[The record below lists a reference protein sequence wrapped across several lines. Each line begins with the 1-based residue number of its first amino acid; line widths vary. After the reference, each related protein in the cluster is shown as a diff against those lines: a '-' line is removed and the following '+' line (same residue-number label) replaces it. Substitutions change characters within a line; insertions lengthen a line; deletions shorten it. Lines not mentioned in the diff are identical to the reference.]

1 LAHPSQKENT
11 VSNIALFGTTGMIGQ
26 RILNE
31 ALSRGH
37 TVTAIARD
45 PSKISE
51 KRPNLTVT
59 AGDILKPE
67 SVAAAAGGHDVV
79 VSSYGPR
86 DGDPQQLVTAARSLI
101 EGIKAANQKAGK
113 SIRLIMVGGAASL
126 EVAPGVILLDAPN
139 FPAAWKGIAS
149 AHRDALQVLRAEA
162 GKAGVDWTYFS
173 PAAFI
178 QPGERTGKYR
188 TGTDQLVADAKG
200 ESRISAE
207 DYAVALVDE
216 IEKPKFIGRRF
227 TAAY

>member
-1 LAHPSQKENT
+1 
-11 VSNIALFGTTGMIGQ
+11 MIGQ

-37 TVTAIARD
+37 KIAAIARD
-45 PSKISE
+45 PSKIAE
-51 KRPNLTVT
+51 KRPNLTVK
-59 AGDILKPE
+59 AGNILKPE
-67 SVAAAAGGHDVV
+67 SVAAAAAGYDVV
-79 VSSYGPR
+79 VSAYGPPQT
-86 DGDPQQLVTAARSLI
+86 DPQQVVAAARSLI
-101 EGIKAANQKAGK
+101 EGIKTADQKTGK
-113 SIRLIMVGGAASL
+113 SIRVIMVGGAASL
-126 EVAPGVILLDAPN
+126 EVAPGVQLLDTPN
-139 FPAAWKGIAS
+139 FPPAWKGIAS

-162 GKAGVDWTYFS
+162 SKAGVDWTYFS

-207 DYAVALVDE
+207 DYAVALLDE
-216 IEKPKFIGRRF
+216 IEKPKFTGRRF

>member
-1 LAHPSQKENT
+1 
-11 VSNIALFGTTGMIGQ
+11 VSDIALFGPTGMIGQ

-37 TVTAIARD
+37 KVTAIARD
-45 PSKISE
+45 PSKISD
-51 KRPNLTVT
+51 KRPNMTVT

-67 SVAAAAGGHDVV
+67 SVAAAAAGHDVV
-79 VSSYGPR
+79 VSAYGPPAT
-86 DGDPQQLVTAARSLI
+86 DPQQVVAAARSLI
-101 EGIKAANQKAGK
+101 EGIKTANQKTGK

-126 EVAPGVILLDAPN
+126 EVAPGVLLLDAPN
-139 FPAAWKGIAS
+139 FPPAWKGIAS
-149 AHRDALQVLRAEA
+149 AARDALQVYRTEA

-173 PAAFI
+173 PGAFI

-188 TGTDQLVADAKG
+188 TGTDQLVVDAKG

-207 DYAVALVDE
+207 DYAVALLDE
-216 IEKPKFIGRRF
+216 IEKPQFSRKRF

>member
-1 LAHPSQKENT
+1 M
-11 VSNIALFGTTGMIGQ
+11 SNVALFGATGTIGQ

-37 TVTAIARD
+37 KVTAIARD

-51 KRPNLTVT
+51 KRPNLTVKQ
-59 AGDILKPE
+59 GDILTPE
-67 SVAAAAGGHDVV
+67 SVATAAAGHDVV
-79 VSSYGPR
+79 VSAYGPGVS
-86 DGDPQQLVTAARSLI
+86 GDPQQLIAAARSLI
-101 EGIKAANQKAGK
+101 EGVVAANRKAGK
-113 SIRLIMVGGAASL
+113 SIRLIVVGGAASL
-126 EVAPGVILLDAPN
+126 EIAPGQILLDSPN
-139 FPAAWKGIAS
+139 FPPAWKAIAS
-149 AHRDALQVLRAEA
+149 AARDALQVYRTEA

-207 DYAVALVDE
+207 DYAVALLDE
-216 IEKPKFIGRRF
+216 VEKPQFIRKRF
-227 TAAY
+227 TVAY

>member
-1 LAHPSQKENT
+1 

-51 KRPNLTVT
+51 KRPNLTVAT
-59 AGDILKPE
+59 GDILKPE
-67 SVAAAAGGHDVV
+67 SVAAAAAGHDVV

-101 EGIKAANQKAGK
+101 EGVAAANRKAGK

-149 AHRDALQVLRAEA
+149 AHRDALHVLRAEA
-162 GKAGVDWTYFS
+162 GKSGVDWTYFS

-207 DYAVALVDE
+207 DYAVALLDE

>member
-1 LAHPSQKENT
+1 

-51 KRPNLTVT
+51 KRPNLTVAT
-59 AGDILKPE
+59 GDILKPE
-67 SVAAAAGGHDVV
+67 SVAAAAAGHDVV

-101 EGIKAANQKAGK
+101 EGVAAANRKAGK

-162 GKAGVDWTYFS
+162 GKAGVD
-173 PAAFI
+173 
-178 QPGERTGKYR
+178 
-188 TGTDQLVADAKG
+188 
-200 ESRISAE
+200 
-207 DYAVALVDE
+207 
-216 IEKPKFIGRRF
+216 
-227 TAAY
+227 

>member
-1 LAHPSQKENT
+1 

-101 EGIKAANQKAGK
+101 EGVAAANRKAGK

-149 AHRDALQVLRAEA
+149 AHRDALHVLRAEA
-162 GKAGVDWTYFS
+162 GKSGVDWTYFS

-207 DYAVALVDE
+207 DYAVALLDE
-216 IEKPKFIGRRF
+216 IEKPKSIGKRF

>member
-1 LAHPSQKENT
+1 M
-11 VSNIALFGTTGMIGQ
+11 SNIALFGTTGMIGQ

-101 EGIKAANQKAGK
+101 EGVAAANRKAGK

-149 AHRDALQVLRAEA
+149 AHRDALHVLRAEA
-162 GKAGVDWTYFS
+162 GKSGVDWTYFS

-207 DYAVALVDE
+207 DYAVALLDE

>member
-1 LAHPSQKENT
+1 M
-11 VSNIALFGTTGMIGQ
+11 SNIALFGATGMIGQ

-37 TVTAIARD
+37 NVTAIARD
-45 PSKISE
+45 PSKIST
-51 KRPNLTVT
+51 RNANLTVKP
-59 AGDILKPE
+59 GDVLKPE
-67 SVAAAAGGHDVV
+67 SVAAAAAGHDVV

-86 DGDPQQLVTAARSLI
+86 DGDPQQLVAAARSLI
-101 EGIKAANQKAGK
+101 EGVAIANQKTGK

-149 AHRDALQVLRAEA
+149 AHRDALLVLRAEA
-162 GKAGVDWTYFS
+162 SKAGVDWTYFS

-207 DYAVALVDE
+207 DYAVALLDE
-216 IEKPKFIGRRF
+216 IEKPKFIGKRF